1 MPKMVIVPAEATE
14 EMREVGEGTLIG
26 CREGA
31 SDNPGCRDGSHI
43 YAAMTAASPLSGKVS
58 REVLREAI
66 SAARGAGMRML
77 ESRLGEY
84 DASEI
89 ADCEADALAA
99 ALGLEV
105 AED

>member
-43 YAAMTAASPLSGKVS
+43 YAAMTAASPLAGKVS
-58 REVLREAI
+58 RGVLREAFV
-66 SAARGAGMRML
+66 AAVNAHLTGQAVPPNDRTG
-77 ESRLGEY
+77 
-84 DASEI
+84 
-89 ADCEADALAA
+89 ADALAA

-105 AED
+105 AEE